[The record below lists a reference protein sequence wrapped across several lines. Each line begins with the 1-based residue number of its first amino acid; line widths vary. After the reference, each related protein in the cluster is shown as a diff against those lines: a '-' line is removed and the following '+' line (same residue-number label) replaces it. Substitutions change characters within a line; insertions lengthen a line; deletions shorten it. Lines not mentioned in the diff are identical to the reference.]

1 MIHSPGQNKPKPAIT
16 RKKTSQSGL
25 DVEKRIQKC
34 KEEQSKRFDL
44 TKSNL
49 TSLPGSIR
57 DLTHLTECYLYQNKL
72 VTLPIEIG
80 YLDNLEFLA
89 VNENSLSS
97 LPDSLANLKRL
108 KVLDL
113 RHNKLNEVRLVHF
126 VLTILPSPSLNSV
139 PFFLSPLP
147 SFPRLSTS

>member
-25 DVEKRIQKC
+25 DVEKRILKC
-34 KEEQSKRFDL
+34 KEELSKRFDL

-49 TSLPGSIR
+49 SSLPVSIR
-57 DLTHLTECYLYQNKL
+57 DLTHLTELYLYQNKL
-72 VTLPIEIG
+72 VTLPNEIG

-89 VNENSLSS
+89 VNENSITS
-97 LPDSLANLKRL
+97 LPDSLVNLKHL

-113 RHNKLNEVRLVHF
+113 RHNKLNEVSLLNSFIFVNINLLLNF
-126 VLTILPSPSLNSV
+126 VLDS
-139 PFFLSPLP
+139 
-147 SFPRLSTS
+147 